1 MKDKR
6 RYTELSL
13 LLDKK
18 LELFEGLIQLSRKQ
32 TGVIE
37 AEKWDELQSLLD
49 KKEVL
54 MQKAD
59 KLEEELQP
67 ITEKTIENYDLNKD
81 NWAEEIQGITE
92 IPENIKDTV
101 KKLDDRIRELRKI
114 HNQNLIDIKGKRQEL
129 NEGMMKLQD
138 GRRANKGYN
147 NIQRVY
153 STFIDQKS

>member
-6 RYTELSL
+6 RYTELFL

-59 KLEEELQP
+59 KLEEEMQP

-114 HNQNLIDIKGKRQEL
+114 HNQNLLDIKGKRQEL

>member
-6 RYTELSL
+6 RYTELFL

-114 HNQNLIDIKGKRQEL
+114 HNQNLLDIKGKRQEL